1 MIISITVIGI
11 IIFLLLN
18 PQYNDLAIKIVLIIV
33 AISIFRGVFWL
44 VNNVF
49 TLLLIVLVGLLIFN
63 YFTGS
68 NEFLRLIGFLKI

>member
-44 VNNVF
+44 VKNVF